1 MPNFKR
7 VLEVRHYFPGRLRLY
22 VLLLKN
28 NLELTELFKNQLKK
42 IDSIE
47 IKNINTTT
55 GTILLNFKEKDMK
68 PVIVIRIIIKLLGL
82 EEKIGKK
89 MNL

>member
-1 MPNFKR
+1 M
-7 VLEVRHYFPGRLRLY
+7 
-22 VLLLKN
+22 
-28 NLELTELFKNQLKK
+28 
-42 IDSIE
+42 E

-68 PVIVIRIIIKLLGL
+68 PVLVIGIIIKLLGL